1 MFIVE
6 SDGTLT
12 HSASIT
18 YECGWRQTYDVHPT
32 QLKVAGQVFLLL
44 KTGGKRSVISNHF
57 FELFL
62 KITEIEMLPII
73 SLFFL
78 LLKIVI

>member
-1 MFIVE
+1 MEVYLLDN
-6 SDGTLT
+6 SLLMGDSTKGCR
-12 HSASIT
+12 AS
-18 YECGWRQTYDVHPT
+18 
-32 QLKVAGQVFLLL
+32 FLLL